1 MGMKNGY
8 LAECN
13 DAMARMY
20 GRASAKELMGKP
32 LSEFLVLHDPVTRQ
46 FMEDFIGAGYRITD
60 QESRELDA
68 QGHEKNFPQHDGG
81 DRGGWAL
88 GADVGQY
95 RAT

>member
-13 DAMARMY
+13 DALAKMY

-46 FMEDFIGAGYRITD
+46 FMEDFIRAGYRIDATRNRA
-60 QESRELDA
+60 SWMPRE
-68 QGHEKNFPQHDGG
+68 
-81 DRGGWAL
+81 
-88 GADVGQY
+88 
-95 RAT
+95 